1 MSFSHH
7 VQLGYL
13 GLLPFLFLTGG
24 YFFTEAAW
32 LLQSFIIYS
41 ASIAS
46 FVAGSMWQPP
56 LQLSKVQANPSPAP
70 AQSHFQAWMVVLV
83 TLPLPLGVFVSQSVA
98 LIWLA
103 MSFIGLL
110 ILQKR
115 LNSWSSL
122 SKEYQQMRAK
132 ITSVVFV
139 CHLFMF
145 AQLNHSGVA
154 L

>member
-1 MSFSHH
+1 MATPFTVTKSASKFKPSACA
-7 VQLGYL
+7 VTFPSVDGGVGYL
-13 GLLPFLFLTGG
+13 AF
-24 YFFTEAAW
+24 A
-32 LLQSFIIYS
+32 
-41 ASIAS
+41 
-46 FVAGSMWQPP
+46 
-56 LQLSKVQANPSPAP
+56 
-70 AQSHFQAWMVVLV
+70 
-83 TLPLPLGVFVSQSVA
+83 LGCVCSQSVA

-110 ILQKR
+110 MLQKR
-115 LNSWSSL
+115 LISWSSL

-145 AQLNHSGVA
+145 AQLNHSGVV

>member
-1 MSFSHH
+1 MSPSHH

-13 GLLPFLFLTGG
+13 GVLPFLLLTGG

-41 ASIAS
+41 ISIAS

-56 LQLSKVQANPSPAP
+56 LQLTKAQQTQAPAP
-70 AQSHFQAWMVVLV
+70 VQSHFQAWMVVLV
-83 TLPLPLGVFVSQSVA
+83 TIPLPLGVFVSQSVA

-103 MSFIGLL
+103 VSFIALL
-110 ILQKR
+110 MLQKR
-115 LNSWSSL
+115 LDTWSSL
-122 SKEYQQMRAK
+122 GKEYQQMRGK

-139 CHLFMF
+139 CHLFML
-145 AQLNHSGVA
+145 AQLNHTGVGI
-154 L
+154 